1 MSEKRNFSLERIE
14 RTYMKVTFFGG
25 TKNSEDLKVDRRKL
39 LLHSCCGPCST
50 GVIERL
56 VSEYDVT
63 VFFYNPNIYP
73 KEEYLRRLS
82 AQKKFIESF
91 NKTRKAGE
99 TEKGV
104 LTFHQVV
111 LLVGEYNQDEF
122 FEAVKG
128 LESEKEGG
136 QRCVE
141 CYGLRL
147 ERTAQVAQLGGFDIF
162 ATTLTVSPYKDYGT
176 ITEIGLF
183 LGEKYGIEY
192 LATDFKKQNG
202 YQRSIELSKEYG
214 LYRQDYCGCI
224 YSKEEREKTRK

>member
-99 TEKGV
+99 TE
-104 LTFHQVV
+104 F
-111 LLVGEYNQDEF
+111 Y
-122 FEAVKG
+122 
-128 LESEKEGG
+128 
-136 QRCVE
+136 RI
-141 CYGLRL
+141 RL
-147 ERTAQVAQLGGFDIF
+147 
-162 ATTLTVSPYKDYGT
+162 
-176 ITEIGLF
+176 
-183 LGEKYGIEY
+183 
-192 LATDFKKQNG
+192 
-202 YQRSIELSKEYG
+202 
-214 LYRQDYCGCI
+214 
-224 YSKEEREKTRK
+224 